1 MKVKI
6 LAHTPNPE
14 RVIALAG
21 KLCYSPVGIDELNDK
36 ISDEEVNKFI
46 SKLADMGHMSPFEHA
61 SFTFAIE
68 GISRNCS
75 HQIVRHRVASF
86 SQQSQRYV
94 KMNGEY
100 VVPPEIAEDE
110 DTKAL
115 FIRHMKESQWYY
127 DELVDKLIENKVTDK
142 YPDWISE
149 VSEEFGKL
157 DKEEFM
163 ALDKNILNLWK
174 KYHIKEY
181 NTIEKEAIEDARYVL
196 PSAYTT
202 KMEFTMN
209 VRELLHFFKQRCC
222 KRAQWEIRTLANEM
236 LKQCKEVSPLLFK
249 NAGAPCS
256 TCTEGELKCK

>member
-1 MKVKI
+1 MKIKI

-36 ISDEEVNKFI
+36 ISDEQVEKFI
-46 SKLADMGHMSPFEHA
+46 TKLSDMGHMSPFEHA

-75 HQIVRHRVASF
+75 HQIVRHRLASF

-94 KMNGEY
+94 KMKGEY
-100 VVPPEIAEDE
+100 VVPPYIYWHEELLLEFNHALEDA
-110 DTKAL
+110 DKAYN
-115 FIRHMKESQWYY
+115 K
-127 DELVDKLIENKVTDK
+127 LVEGLMRYGRT
-142 YPDWISE
+142 
-149 VSEEFGKL
+149 
-157 DKEEFM
+157 
-163 ALDKNILNLWK
+163 
-174 KYHIKEY
+174 
-181 NTIEKEAIEDARYVL
+181 EKEAIEDARYIL
-196 PSAYTT
+196 PSACTT
-202 KMEFTMN
+202 KMEVTMN

-222 KRAQWEIRTLANEM
+222 KRAQWEIREVAKEM
-236 LKQCKEVSPLLFK
+236 LKQCKEVSPILFK

>member
-1 MKVKI
+1 MKIKI

-36 ISDEEVNKFI
+36 ISDEQVEKFI
-46 SKLADMGHMSPFEHA
+46 TKLSDMGHMSPFEHA

-75 HQIVRHRVASF
+75 HQIVRHRLASF

-94 KMNGEY
+94 RMKGEY
-100 VVPPEIAEDE
+100 VVPPYIYWHEELLLEFNHALEDA
-110 DTKAL
+110 DKAYN
-115 FIRHMKESQWYY
+115 K
-127 DELVDKLIENKVTDK
+127 LVEGLMRYGRT
-142 YPDWISE
+142 
-149 VSEEFGKL
+149 
-157 DKEEFM
+157 
-163 ALDKNILNLWK
+163 
-174 KYHIKEY
+174 
-181 NTIEKEAIEDARYVL
+181 EKEAIEDARYIL
-196 PSAYTT
+196 PSACTT
-202 KMEFTMN
+202 KMEITMN

-222 KRAQWEIRTLANEM
+222 KRAQWEIREVAKEM
-236 LKQCKEVSPLLFK
+236 LKQCKEVSPILFK

>member
-21 KLCYSPVGIDELNDK
+21 KLCYSPVGIDELNNK

-46 SKLADMGHMSPFEHA
+46 SKLADMGHMSPFEHVY
-61 SFTFAIE
+61 FTFAIE

-75 HQIVRHRVASF
+75 HQIVRHRVASY

-100 VVPPEIAEDE
+100 VTPPIIKGD
-110 DTKAL
+110 DKL
-115 FIRHMKESQWYY
+115 NYVY
-127 DELVDKLIENKVTDK
+127 DIMMNNAYNSYSKMVEKLIELGRT
-142 YPDWISE
+142 
-149 VSEEFGKL
+149 
-157 DKEEFM
+157 
-163 ALDKNILNLWK
+163 
-174 KYHIKEY
+174 
-181 NTIEKEAIEDARYVL
+181 EKEAIEDARYIL
-196 PSAYTT
+196 PSACTT

>member
-1 MKVKI
+1 MKIKI

-36 ISDEEVNKFI
+36 ISDEQVEKFI
-46 SKLADMGHMSPFEHA
+46 TKLSDMGHMSPFEHA

-75 HQIVRHRVASF
+75 HQIVRHRLASF

-94 KMNGEY
+94 KMKGEY
-100 VVPPEIAEDE
+100 VVPPYIYWHEELLLEFNHALEDA
-110 DTKAL
+110 DRTYNK
-115 FIRHMKESQWYY
+115 
-127 DELVDKLIENKVTDK
+127 LVEGLMRYGRT
-142 YPDWISE
+142 
-149 VSEEFGKL
+149 
-157 DKEEFM
+157 
-163 ALDKNILNLWK
+163 
-174 KYHIKEY
+174 
-181 NTIEKEAIEDARYVL
+181 EKEAIEDARYIL
-196 PSAYTT
+196 PSACTT
-202 KMEFTMN
+202 KMEVTMN

-222 KRAQWEIRTLANEM
+222 KRAQWEIREVAKEM
-236 LKQCKEVSPLLFK
+236 LKQCKEVSPILFK

>member
-1 MKVKI
+1 MKIKI

-36 ISDEEVNKFI
+36 ISDEQVEKFI
-46 SKLADMGHMSPFEHA
+46 TKLSDMGHMSPFEHA

-75 HQIVRHRVASF
+75 HQIVRHRLASF

-94 KMNGEY
+94 KMKGEY
-100 VVPPEIAEDE
+100 VVPPYIYWHEELLLEFNHALEDA
-110 DTKAL
+110 DKAYN
-115 FIRHMKESQWYY
+115 K
-127 DELVDKLIENKVTDK
+127 LVEGLMRYGRT
-142 YPDWISE
+142 
-149 VSEEFGKL
+149 
-157 DKEEFM
+157 
-163 ALDKNILNLWK
+163 
-174 KYHIKEY
+174 
-181 NTIEKEAIEDARYVL
+181 EKEAIEDARYIL
-196 PSAYTT
+196 PSACTT
-202 KMEFTMN
+202 KMEVTMN

-222 KRAQWEIRTLANEM
+222 KRAQWEIREVAKEM
-236 LKQCKEVSPLLFK
+236 LKQCKEISPILFK